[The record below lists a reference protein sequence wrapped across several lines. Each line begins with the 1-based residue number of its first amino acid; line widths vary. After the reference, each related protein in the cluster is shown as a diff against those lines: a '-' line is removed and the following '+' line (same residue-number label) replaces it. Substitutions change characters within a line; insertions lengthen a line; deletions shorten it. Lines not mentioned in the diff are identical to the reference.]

1 MTTRT
6 KKFVIHAFQAADL
19 DGNKKI
25 NHNEFVTLF
34 RHIEARKF
42 EFRAALD
49 LFEEAADIITKEEK
63 NLSFDKF
70 TALCVNQQLF
80 SEES

>member
-1 MTTRT
+1 VISKYRIITTRT

-25 NHNEFVTLF
+25 NHNEFITLY
-34 RHIEARKF
+34 RHIEAKKF
-42 EFRAALD
+42 DFRSALD
-49 LFEEAADIITKEEK
+49 LFEEASDIITDNEK

-70 TALCVNQQLF
+70 TALCVN
-80 SEES
+80 